1 MILDGDR
8 KPENSS
14 LEAAIRRSQE
24 LTEEQRKALL
34 GVYRSFVAANGEREP
49 TDATTDG
56 TADLD
61 AECLERSLEP
71 SGE

>member
-1 MILDGDR
+1 MSAETMYVQAGILDGDR

-34 GVYRSFVAANGEREP
+34 GVYRSFVAANTGRE
-49 TDATTDG
+49 D
-56 TADLD
+56 
-61 AECLERSLEP
+61 
-71 SGE
+71 SGVVDSAGYSE